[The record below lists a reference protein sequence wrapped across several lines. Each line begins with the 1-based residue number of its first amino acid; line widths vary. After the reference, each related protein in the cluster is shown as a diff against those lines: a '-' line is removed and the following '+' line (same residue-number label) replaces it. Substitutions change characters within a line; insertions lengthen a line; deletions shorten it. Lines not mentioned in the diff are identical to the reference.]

1 MTTKTT
7 AKPDALN
14 GVEVSLFDQAQPD
27 KTYFHARGTVQDC
40 IAELT
45 LYRSNLVDANK
56 EADPDSL
63 SESLRLIDRLLVLTG
78 LIEHSV
84 EPALAVSNER
94 TGIAGL
100 ITRPQQ

>member
-1 MTTKTT
+1 MTTKTNG
-7 AKPDALN
+7 LN
-14 GVEVSLFDQAQPD
+14 GVEVSLFDQTQPE

-45 LYRSNLVDANK
+45 VYRTNFEGTNAA
-56 EADPDSL
+56 ADPEEL

-84 EPALAVSNER
+84 EPALAVTNER
-94 TGIAGL
+94 TGTAGL